1 MPQVHTNN
9 IDIEYEAFGASSN
22 PTILLIMGLGM
33 QMIAWPE
40 DFCRDLAARGYRVV
54 RYDNRDTGFSTKF
67 EGQRAPSI
75 RSLFLR
81 RALRWPIRTPYTLVD
96 MADDASGLLEAIGI
110 DNAHVVGASMGG
122 MIAQNLTARHPKRVC
137 TLTSIMSTTGHPSLP
152 GTDPAV
158 ARHVF
163 RARPSGDDRESV
175 IAHNMRSLELIG
187 SPSYPVDEEKRR
199 ELASMS
205 YDRCFYPQGFL
216 RHVAAIFKDGNR
228 RTRLGKIKAPT
239 LVIHGR
245 EDPLVPLAGGV
256 DTAQHISGAR
266 LEIIDGMG
274 HNLPIELWPKII
286 DLIVEHAIQGQE
298 QAWP

>member
-1 MPQVHTNN
+1 MPQVHTNS
-9 IDIEYEAFGASSN
+9 IDIEYEAFGASSD
-22 PTILLIMGLGM
+22 PTILLIMGLSM

-54 RYDNRDTGFSTKF
+54 RYDNRDTGFTTKF
-67 EGQRAPSI
+67 EGQRAPSL

-81 RALRWPIRTPYTLVD
+81 RALRWPIRTPYTLED
-96 MADDASGLLEAIGI
+96 MADDAAGLLDSLGI

-122 MIAQNLTARHPKRVC
+122 MIAQNLTARHPKRVR

-152 GTDPAV
+152 GSDPTV
-158 ARHVF
+158 TRHVF
-163 RARPSGDDRESV
+163 RARPSGNDRESV
-175 IAHNMRSLELIG
+175 IAHNMRTLELIG

-199 ELASMS
+199 ELASLS
-205 YDRCFYPQGFL
+205 YDRCFYPQGFS
-216 RHVAAIFKDGNR
+216 RHVAAIFQDGNR
-228 RTRLGKIKAPT
+228 RTRLRSVTAPT

-256 DTAQHISGAR
+256 DTAQHVSDAR

-286 DLIVEHAIQGQE
+286 DLIVEHAKQE
-298 QAWP
+298 QQ